1 MANISC
7 TELCRTLHLALGIVK
22 VRSYT
27 ISVHFRI
34 RPDGYNVLYI
44 TVRVSHMQIWVIK
57 IGQNRAWKHGFGGLG
72 RLQMLI
78 INQNRI
84 LFYQTKIFLFFFNIF
99 GTQHNMQNN
108 YLSVCKMRPADNW
121 NSIHAKCSIS
131 VIMYSV
137 YRYNCSTRLLHI
149 VNDTHLLSA
158 ITEYMKLMC
167 ESSSNYLNVLS

>member
-44 TVRVSHMQIWVIK
+44 TVRVSHMQIRVIK

-84 LFYQTKIFLFFFNIF
+84 LFYQTKIFLFFFSIYLAHNITCKIIIYLF
-99 GTQHNMQNN
+99 VRCGQRIIGTQFTPD
-108 YLSVCKMRPADNW
+108 VPFR
-121 NSIHAKCSIS
+121 
-131 VIMYSV
+131 
-137 YRYNCSTRLLHI
+137 
-149 VNDTHLLSA
+149 
-158 ITEYMKLMC
+158 
-167 ESSSNYLNVLS
+167 